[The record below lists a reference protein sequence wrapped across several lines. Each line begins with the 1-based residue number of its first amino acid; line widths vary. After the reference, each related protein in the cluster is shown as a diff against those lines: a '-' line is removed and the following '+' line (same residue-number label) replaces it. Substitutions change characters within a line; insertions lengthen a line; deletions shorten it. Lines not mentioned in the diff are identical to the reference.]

1 MNVNPQREGK
11 LAELRDP
18 PNRRLEADPSGAI
31 AGWWAE
37 PVDGFI
43 HFESWIGLSLATEY
57 EQLLTQILNERK
69 AKLEAEKSKG
79 MDKKKIEA
87 LVADIGFVEVELE
100 RYRRG
105 LNLFRT
111 KEPLPKVG
119 RWGKAETAQPSEA
132 AP

>member
-1 MNVNPQREGK
+1 MGLYILK
-11 LAELRDP
+11 SHTA
-18 PNRRLEADPSGAI
+18 
-31 AGWWAE
+31 
-37 PVDGFI
+37 
-43 HFESWIGLSLATEY
+43 LSLATEY
-57 EQLLTQILNERK
+57 EQLLSQMLGEKK
-69 AKLEAEKSKG
+69 AKLEAEKAKG
-79 MDKKKIEA
+79 RDRKKIEA

-119 RWGKAETAQPSEA
+119 RWGKAETGQPSEA

>member
-1 MNVNPQREGK
+1 MKSPQRERSSQKAG
-11 LAELRDP
+11 DTP
-18 PNRRLEADPSGAI
+18 RRLLEARSLEAV
-31 AGWWAE
+31 ARWSAQR
-37 PVDGFI
+37 VDGFI
-43 HFESWIGLSLATEY
+43 DFESQLGLSLATEY

-79 MDKKKIEA
+79 MDKKKIDA

-111 KEPLPKVG
+111 KGPLPKVG
-119 RWGKAETAQPSEA
+119 RWGKAEAGQPSEA